1 LNTGGSAH
9 LIPCGTAHRKNFP
22 ATRDKPASSRHNALE
37 RKEDF
42 VSKRVGSSQ
51 LADSLQWIAYAL
63 FIVFL
68 AQVVTSLFPVAL
80 IQPQWMVRVSATL
93 RGTASLPLLAVAL
106 MMLANLLDGDV
117 LPSSDQLRLI
127 RRLATIAAI
136 GFLLLIPIQSYGTV
150 TGIRNQ
156 VQQGQGQLKKLADA
170 ANLIQKATSESEL
183 REAIR
188 AIPGGEQLAN
198 RPLGADVQTIKTGL
212 LTRLRPSVKRLENQ
226 LKQSQNDA
234 LQNTIGP
241 LIRDGIISLAYAIG
255 FAGLGYSKSGQ
266 PTPLRRLIKSHNPR
280 LLKEQRGISANPV
293 PE

>member
-1 LNTGGSAH
+1 M
-9 LIPCGTAHRKNFP
+9 
-22 ATRDKPASSRHNALE
+22 
-37 RKEDF
+37 
-42 VSKRVGSSQ
+42 SKKVGSSQ

-68 AQVVTSLFPVAL
+68 AQVITSLFPIAL

-93 RGTASLPLLAVAL
+93 RGTASLPLIGTAL
-106 MMLANLLDGDV
+106 LMLANLLDEDV
-117 LPSSDQLRLI
+117 LPSGDQLRPI
-127 RRLATIAAI
+127 RRVATIAAI
-136 GFLLLIPIQSYGTV
+136 GFLLLIPLQSYGTI
-150 TGIRNQ
+150 TTIRNQ
-156 VQQGQGQLKKLADA
+156 VQEGQGQLKKLADA
-170 ANLIQKATSESEL
+170 ANQIQKATNEPEL

-226 LKQSQNDA
+226 LKQNQNEA

-241 LIRDGIISLAYAIG
+241 LFRDGFIALAYAIG
-255 FAGLGYSKSGQ
+255 FASMGYSKSGQ
-266 PTPLRRLIKSHNPR
+266 PTPLRRLLRSHNPR
-280 LLKEQRGISANPV
+280 LLKEQRAITSMPV

>member
-1 LNTGGSAH
+1 
-9 LIPCGTAHRKNFP
+9 
-22 ATRDKPASSRHNALE
+22 
-37 RKEDF
+37 

-51 LADSLQWIAYAL
+51 LADSLQWLAYTL

-68 AQVVTSLFPVAL
+68 AQVVTSLFPIAL
-80 IQPQWMVRVSATL
+80 IQPQWLVRVSATL
-93 RGTASLPLLAVAL
+93 RGTASLPLIAVAL
-106 MMLANLLDGDV
+106 VMLANLLDSNV
-117 LPSSDQLRLI
+117 MPSSDQLRLI

-136 GFLLLIPIQSYGTV
+136 GFLLLIPIQSYGAV

-156 VQQGQGQLKKLADA
+156 VQQSQGQLKKLADA
-170 ANLIQKATSESEL
+170 ANQVQKATNEAEL

-212 LTRLRPSVKRLENQ
+212 LARLRPSVKRLENQ
-226 LKQSQNDA
+226 LKDSQNEA

-241 LIRDGIISLAYAIG
+241 LIRDGIIALAYAIG
-255 FAGLGYSKSGQ
+255 FAGMGYSKSGQ
-266 PTPLRRLIKSHNPR
+266 PTPIRRLIKSHNPR
-280 LLKEQRGISANPV
+280 LLKEQRGINANPV